1 MFETRKIS
9 IGNHKIMT
17 YSAGF
22 ADNTLLLLHG
32 GPSSRSNYLRE
43 SHQVFTQ
50 HGFRVVTWDQL
61 GCGESDRPTDNK
73 SLWQISRFVEEVETV
88 RSSLDLGKVH
98 LFGHSWGGILGL
110 EYCINYPQNIKTF
123 IPANTAFD
131 LPRMQRGFERKKLA
145 LGEETYT
152 MMARREADGTMKH
165 PEYQAA
171 LTLLLRRHLCR
182 AEVWTEALE
191 YELHPDEKHARHEMF
206 GPYPFNC
213 TGNIRDYNRMDQ
225 LESIAVPTL
234 IIHSE
239 HDYIVPDLASMARDR
254 LPNAELA
261 MFKNCSHLPFY
272 EEPEI
277 YQKTLLAFLNNHT

>member
-9 IGNHKIMT
+9 VGKHKVMT
-17 YSAGF
+17 YSAGVAEEALF
-22 ADNTLLLLHG
+22 LLHG
-32 GPSSRSNYLRE
+32 GARSNYLRE
-43 SHQVFTQ
+43 SHQTFIQ

-61 GCGESDRPTDNK
+61 GCGESDRPTDDK
-73 SLWQISRFVEEVETV
+73 SLWQISRIVEEVEIV
-88 RSSLDLGKVH
+88 RSSLNLGKVH
-98 LFGHSWGGILGL
+98 LLGHSLGGILGL
-110 EYCINYPQNIKTF
+110 EYCINYPKNIKTF
-123 IPANTAFD
+123 IPSNTAFD

-152 MMARREADGTMKH
+152 MMARREADGTMDH

-171 LTLLLRRHLCR
+171 ITLLLRRHLCR
-182 AEVWTEALE
+182 AEIWPEVLK
-191 YELHPDEKHARHEMF
+191 YEPHPDEKHVRYEMF
-206 GPYPFNC
+206 GPYPLNC

-225 LESIAVPTL
+225 LENITIPTL

-239 HDYIVPDLASMARDR
+239 HDYIIPDLASMARDR

-261 MFKNCSHLPFY
+261 MLKNCSHLPFY

-277 YQKTLLAFLNNHT
+277 YQKTLLDFLNKHT